1 MCTTPFTRPTVV
13 AAVELLEQ
21 QSQASF
27 NQMVLRLGSEQEIP
41 SSTEQ
46 SVKKKCVL
54 LGRIVMQRPT
64 EVVETIDGNTT
75 FAEAVIREAVQL
87 AKQDNLPFVMN
98 RRLPYR
104 RHFSAD
110 WHATATLCLGMIAL
124 FESLQC
130 ELPIRRVIVG
140 PSRNQDKNFTKALEL
155 LGSGIK
161 IERSDTPFIERAT
174 VCHC

>member
-27 NQMVLRLGSEQEIP
+27 NQMVLRLGIEQEIP
-41 SSTEQ
+41 SSMEQ

-64 EVVETIDGNTT
+64 EVVETIVTVTQRSSRRLSERQFNWRNKTP
-75 FAEAVIREAVQL
+75 
-87 AKQDNLPFVMN
+87 NLPFVMN

-104 RHFSAD
+104 RHFSAE
-110 WHATATLCLGMIAL
+110 WHATATLCLGMA
-124 FESLQC
+124 
-130 ELPIRRVIVG
+130 
-140 PSRNQDKNFTKALEL
+140 
-155 LGSGIK
+155 
-161 IERSDTPFIERAT
+161 
-174 VCHC
+174 